1 MKYLHRIKNKFAEKK
16 TPSQGWFET
25 EFDGLRWRFLMSD
38 YIDRTIA
45 LTHKFEPSTIELV
58 KKIVK
63 PEMRVLDIG
72 ANIGYYTLYLAKLVG
87 STGTVFA
94 IEPVQR
100 FRERLMWMIVANGF
114 EDRVKVIPY
123 GVSDC
128 RDTVE
133 IEIDHTSAT
142 LHQIRTISEG
152 LFRERIELDT
162 LDALDSRMDISPI
175 DFIKVDIDGH
185 EPFMLDGSKSFFLK
199 NRPVMVM
206 EFSQLSLDVAGSD
219 VREVKKRLDE
229 LGYVLFSEK
238 TLAPMNRRQ
247 FLIECGNFNRS
258 ANAWAIPE
266 EMGIKNLRELF

>member
-1 MKYLHRIKNKFAEKK
+1 
-16 TPSQGWFET
+16 
-25 EFDGLRWRFLMSD
+25 
-38 YIDRTIA
+38 
-45 LTHKFEPSTIELV
+45 
-58 KKIVK
+58 
-63 PEMRVLDIG
+63 
-72 ANIGYYTLYLAKLVG
+72 
-87 STGTVFA
+87 
-94 IEPVQR
+94 
-100 FRERLMWMIVANGF
+100 
-114 EDRVKVIPY
+114 
-123 GVSDC
+123 
-128 RDTVE
+128 
-133 IEIDHTSAT
+133 
-142 LHQIRTISEG
+142 
-152 LFRERIELDT
+152 
-162 LDALDSRMDISPI
+162 MDISPI